1 MTSFVLFF
9 EEKKSDARFHLLENE
24 RHGEIIELIYGVTS
38 SIMYLELSVFFSKQ
52 GKRSVRDTRT
62 FLQVGSPFDA
72 NPDANG
78 QKTP

>member
-38 SIMYLELSVFFSKQ
+38 SIMRLELSVFF
-52 GKRSVRDTRT
+52 
-62 FLQVGSPFDA
+62 
-72 NPDANG
+72 
-78 QKTP
+78 